1 LGYGKSRPA
10 SLTAGA
16 GRADV
21 MVLIRPQAA
30 RRVRCGGLLSRFIFA
45 MKFSRAGARK
55 NFAPD
60 A

>member
-1 LGYGKSRPA
+1 MKIIPPGETR
-10 SLTAGA
+10 AG
-16 GRADV
+16 
-21 MVLIRPQAA
+21 
-30 RRVRCGGLLSRFIFA
+30 VRCGGLLSRFIFA